1 MAPETYLTVGEF
13 TRAQQAQT
21 AVLLNE
27 FGHIRETLEDYGKR
41 ISTVETQVNE
51 RTSAASVESRKHAVK
66 WGSVV
71 AGGIVTI
78 SKIGEHWTDIWATLH
93 KLL

>member
-1 MAPETYLTVGEF
+1 MPPESFLTVGEF
-13 TRAQQAQT
+13 TRAQQTQT
-21 AVLLNE
+21 TLLLNE
-27 FGHIRETLEDYGKR
+27 FGHIRETLEDYHKR
-41 ISTVETQVNE
+41 LSTVETQVSE
-51 RTSAASVESRKHAVK
+51 RTNAASAESRKHAVK